1 MFKEIA
7 SSLTGFQG
15 ANATI
20 GFTCPAATEQV
31 GGFGPPGF
39 PRRPTNAG
47 YPLVLTEEP
56 REGVRTQSRRREQRA
71 GLGRRG
77 RGWVAA
83 RGGGRRPARGTPGD
97 LKRDRESARSG
108 LAPAELSLPRR
119 LRLVLGDGTR
129 PRCLSGRVGG
139 THRSLGPEPRRGPQ
153 RSGEPHTS
161 GGEARPPR
169 KPLPAAPGDPAAA
182 LAAAI
187 SGRRRWRRARRAVG
201 GVSVA
206 WRPCGE
212 ARARTGGGEGAPGV
226 SRRPGRGR
234 GRDRGGRRGPPT
246 RPDPATRGSGL
257 SPSINSYL
265 SPSEKW
271 SRKAQARKRRS
282 RSPSPGRHSG

>member
-1 MFKEIA
+1 MFKETA

-31 GGFGPPGF
+31 GFGPPGF
-39 PRRPTNAG
+39 PRRPTSAG
-47 YPLVLTEEP
+47 YPLALTEEP

-129 PRCLSGRVGG
+129 TRGLSGRVGG

-153 RSGEPHTS
+153 RPGEPRAS
-161 GGEARPPR
+161 GGAARPPR
-169 KPLPAAPGDPAAA
+169 KPLTAAPGDPAAA

-187 SGRRRWRRARRAVG
+187 SGRRRRRRARRAVG
-201 GVSVA
+201 GVSAA

-212 ARARTGGGEGAPGV
+212 SRARTGGGEGAPGV

-234 GRDRGGRRGPPT
+234 GGAGTGVGGGAPLPGQT
-246 RPDPATRGSGL
+246 PRPAAPA
-257 SPSINSYL
+257 SP
-265 SPSEKW
+265 
-271 SRKAQARKRRS
+271 RV
-282 RSPSPGRHSG
+282 